1 MNKLR
6 KSKEFKEI
14 YSKGKSVGSRYIVL
28 FYRKN
33 DSGQTRIGF
42 TASKKVG
49 NSVKRNRARRL
60 MKEAYRSMEESIM
73 DGYDIVAIARVTVN
87 EADYW
92 GVEESFL
99 KAAKRAGIRKKG
111 VLNEKTSDQNS

>member
-6 KSKEFKEI
+6 KCKDFKET

-28 FYRKN
+28 FCRKN
-33 DSGQTRIGF
+33 GMDETRIGF

-60 MKEAYRSMEESIM
+60 MKEAYRHMEASIM

-87 EADYW
+87 EADYK
-92 GVEESFL
+92 GVEDSFR
-99 KAAKRAGIRKKG
+99 KAVQRAGIKKQ
-111 VLNEKTSDQNS
+111 VF

>member
-6 KSKEFKEI
+6 KNSEFKET

-28 FYRKN
+28 FYRRN
-33 DSGQTRIGF
+33 HLEINRIGF

-60 MKEAYRSMEESIM
+60 MKEAYRQMEGPEKK
-73 DGYDIVAIARVTVN
+73 GYDLVAIARTTIN
-87 EADYW
+87 EADYK
-92 GVEESFL
+92 GVADSFA
-99 KAAKRAGIRKKG
+99 KAMRRAGLK
-111 VLNEKTSDQNS
+111 E

>member
-6 KSKEFKEI
+6 KSKEFKET
-14 YSKGKSVGSRYIVL
+14 YSKGKSVGSRFIVL

-33 DSGQTRIGF
+33 GREETRVGF

-60 MKEAYRSMEESIM
+60 MKEVYRHMEPCIKE
-73 DGYDIVAIARVTVN
+73 GYDIVAIARVTVN
-87 EADYW
+87 EADYK
-92 GVEESFL
+92 GVEDSFI
-99 KAAKRAGIRKKG
+99 KTVERAGIKKRCY
-111 VLNEKTSDQNS
+111 K

>member
-6 KSKEFKEI
+6 KSKEFNET
-14 YSKGKSVGSRYIVL
+14 YRKGKSVGSRYIVL

-33 DSGQTRIGF
+33 KNDETRIGF

-60 MKEAYRSMEESIM
+60 MKEAYRHMENSIM

-87 EADYW
+87 EADYK
-92 GVEESFL
+92 GVEDSFV
-99 KAAKRAGIRKKG
+99 KAVKRAGIKKQ
-111 VLNEKTSDQNS
+111 VL

>member
-33 DSGQTRIGF
+33 RSDETRIGF

-60 MKEAYRSMEESIM
+60 MKEAYRHIEPSIM
-73 DGYDIVAIARVTVN
+73 EGYDIVAIARVTVN
-87 EADYW
+87 EADYK
-92 GVEESFL
+92 GVKESFL
-99 KAAKRAGIRKKG
+99 KALQRAGIKKQ
-111 VLNEKTSDQNS
+111 VF

>member
-6 KSKEFKEI
+6 KSNEFKET

-33 DSGQTRIGF
+33 SRAETRIGF

-60 MKEAYRSMEESIM
+60 MKESFRHMQPSIEE
-73 DGYDIVAIARVTVN
+73 GYDVVAIARVTIN
-87 EADYW
+87 EADYK
-92 GVEESFL
+92 GVKDSFE
-99 KAAKRAGIRKKG
+99 KAVKRAGIKKTG
-111 VLNEKTSDQNS
+111 V